1 MSIFS
6 NISKIYERCLY
17 SQISKFFEEKLSD
30 YQCGFRKGF
39 NAQHCL
45 VVMIEKWRKSLDKG
59 ESFGAILTTYLR
71 RLIVCLMICLLVNYM
86 HMGLIFN
93 L

>member
-1 MSIFS
+1 MSILS

-17 SQISKFFEEKLSD
+17 SQISNFFFD

-59 ESFGAILTTYLR
+59 ESFGALLTD
-71 RLIVCLMICLLVNYM
+71 
-86 HMGLIFN
+86 
-93 L
+93 